1 MVYLPARTASH
12 LYKSP
17 SSLDLSSNGG
27 GPKSLVTGGCGGGG
41 SIKYQSLLFC
51 SPTVRM
57 NGNSNTSSNNSGSRY
72 HGSTLTLN
80 TRGYGFN
87 NGGRQ
92 YEYSQSKSTLD
103 LTWLG
108 KDLSSQ
114 MSVSRK
120 AVPIQKSSSTLN
132 LKSSKSLFNLRQALS
147 SVPNAHTQPS
157 SVVNGRQMMTLPRN
171 DRRPLTTITQPS
183 PSMVAKVTIIDG
195 NSKLI
200 CLHFIFKFVPSLT
213 QECLFLL
220 TLLTLM
226 ALF

>member
-1 MVYLPARTASH
+1 MVYLTARTASH

-17 SSLDLSSNGG
+17 SSLDLTSNGGGG
-27 GPKSLVTGGCGGGG
+27 GPKSLVTGGGCGG

-51 SPTVRM
+51 SPSVRM
-57 NGNSNTSSNNSGSRY
+57 NSNSNSSSNSSGSRY

-87 NGGRQ
+87 NGARQ

-108 KDLSSQ
+108 KDYLSNQ
-114 MSVSRK
+114 MAVSRK
-120 AVPIQKSSSTLN
+120 AVVPKSSSTLN

-147 SVPNAHTQPS
+147 SVPNSSPHTQPN
-157 SVVNGRQMMTLPRN
+157 SVVNGSQMMTLPRN

-195 NSKLI
+195 RG
-200 CLHFIFKFVPSLT
+200 
-213 QECLFLL
+213 
-220 TLLTLM
+220 
-226 ALF
+226 